1 MHARP
6 LPMGTGARRG
16 ASLPQLPWDGA
27 TSGTAGGRRDLKSH
41 LVRTVGLIEAS
52 CMTSDRGWPLSLL
65 LLICEE
71 HSGALL
77 PEW

>member
-1 MHARP
+1 
-6 LPMGTGARRG
+6 MGP
-16 ASLPQLPWDGA
+16 ASPSSPGDGS
-27 TSGTAGGRRDLKSH
+27 TSGTAGGRRGLKSH

-52 CMTSDRGWPLSLL
+52 CMTSDHGWPLSLL
-65 LLICEE
+65 LLISEE